1 MEQHV
6 AEDKWDK
13 LCSDYFCTIE
23 KVGNIRTKKSSTMI
37 KRVERSRSVKSEREY
52 LVYTPL
58 LEKLWLFSYSNLKW
72 ETKQK
77 TPNSSNVEWNIFFF
91 HLHFR
96 LGDNWEK
103 LKHIVRN
110 LQPTNLKCLLL

>member
-1 MEQHV
+1 
-6 AEDKWDK
+6 
-13 LCSDYFCTIE
+13 
-23 KVGNIRTKKSSTMI
+23 MI

-58 LEKLWLFSYSNLKW
+58 LEKLWLSSYSNLKW

-77 TPNSSNVEWNIFFF
+77 RPNSLDVENNILFF

-96 LGDNWEK
+96 LGDYWEK
-103 LKHIVRN
+103 LKHIARN
-110 LQPTNLKCLLL
+110 LQPTNFKCLLL